1 VVVPTDGSAPITR
14 MPGDEAATQQAYDF
28 ELIVEEYQ
36 QRAFRLVCAILGPGR
51 ADYEAD
57 DVLQDVFLKVYEN
70 LSQFRGESALGTW
83 IYSVARNKAL
93 DRRRLARNRWEH
105 VEMTPERASAES
117 DVQRQLEMAEAI
129 ERLPETYR
137 TILHLYYWQQ
147 ASLAEI
153 SEVTGIKEGTIKSYL
168 ARARQNLEAILEYS
182 KQ

>member
-1 VVVPTDGSAPITR
+1 MTGTD
-14 MPGDEAATQQAYDF
+14 AATQPAYDF
-28 ELIVEEYQ
+28 EHIVDEYQ
-36 QRAFRLVCAILGPGR
+36 QRAFRLVCAILGPGL

-57 DVLQDVFLKVYEN
+57 DVLQEVFLKVYEN
-70 LSQFRGESALGTW
+70 LSHFRGESALGTW

-105 VEMTPERASAES
+105 VEMRPERASAAS
-117 DVQRQLEMAEAI
+117 GVQRELELAEAM

-137 TILHLYYWQQ
+137 TLLRLYYWQQ

-168 ARARQNLEAILEYS
+168 ARARQNLEGILECS
-182 KQ
+182 KP